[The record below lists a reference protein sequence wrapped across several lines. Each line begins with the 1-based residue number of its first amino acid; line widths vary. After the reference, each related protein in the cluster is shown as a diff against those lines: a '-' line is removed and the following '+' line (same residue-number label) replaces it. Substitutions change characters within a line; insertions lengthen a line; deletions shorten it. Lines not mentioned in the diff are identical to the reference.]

1 MTLPTAPRFWR
12 RFRTPMNF
20 PSTHTY
26 AHTKG
31 FFLVGWACSQF
42 KEVFRREEEEEGK
55 EGRTEAW
62 MRERERETEDRLKE
76 YGMEEKSVWPT
87 LARVTRCSLLLIDQP
102 LREVARFF
110 STFFQGHLIIP
121 RLSVN
126 VTYKSRTKKRKKG
139 RGGKEELFPLARF
152 YSMLQDY
159 FTRLFLENVGI

>member
-31 FFLVGWACSQF
+31 FFLVGWVSSKRF
-42 KEVFRREEEEEGK
+42 SGERRRRKGRK
-55 EGRTEAW
+55 EGQEAW